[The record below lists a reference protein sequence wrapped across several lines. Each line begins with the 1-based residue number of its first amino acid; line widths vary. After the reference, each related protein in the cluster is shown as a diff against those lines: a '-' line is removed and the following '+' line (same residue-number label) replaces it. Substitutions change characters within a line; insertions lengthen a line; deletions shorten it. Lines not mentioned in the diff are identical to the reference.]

1 MDDNYKRMKK
11 NEADKLSTD
20 LNSCHEKIKLMLE
33 ISLKRFL
40 DIEIIRTLS
49 RIFTQRMISL

>member
-11 NEADKLSTD
+11 NEADKFSID
-20 LNSCHEKIKLMLE
+20 LNSYHEKIKLMLE
-33 ISLKRFL
+33 INLKQFL

-49 RIFTQRMISL
+49 RIFTQRMMSL